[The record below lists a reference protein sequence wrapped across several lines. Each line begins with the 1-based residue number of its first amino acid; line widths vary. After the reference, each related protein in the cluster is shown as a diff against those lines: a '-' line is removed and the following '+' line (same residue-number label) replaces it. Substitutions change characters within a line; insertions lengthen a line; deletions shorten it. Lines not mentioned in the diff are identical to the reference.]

1 MTTKIQLAPGLSFP
15 AAEFATE
22 VVASLGTRGGGKSNG
37 AAVVAE
43 GLLDAGVQVVVLD
56 YVGIWFSLRLD
67 PDGKTPSRFKI
78 AVLGGSH
85 GDIGLASTAGA
96 VAAEAMAISGASAIL
111 DISGFSKGD
120 RCRFATDFAE
130 AFFVAK
136 KKHPG
141 PVQLLLEEAQRF
153 VPQKLFTGQER
164 MLGAFEEIGE
174 VGRNYGIGLHL
185 ISQRPQKINKD
196 VLNLADTVLGYR
208 TLGVLERKAIG
219 EWVQEK
225 GAAGRERVQ
234 DELPSLKVGNAIVWC
249 PSRDLYGKYAIRKKS
264 TYDAGATPVQARAA
278 VHTKPL
284 DLGELEAA
292 MGQAV
297 EDAKANDPR
306 ALKAEISR
314 LQKELA
320 KSTGKPPEVVAGKTI
335 EVPFVPPE
343 WRSALAKAREQT
355 AFMLVALEKATD
367 ATRDAIVGLEKCE
380 GALPPMP
387 VRRAFAPAPP
397 VQISRRTPALVI
409 HTKREDLGGG
419 LRRMLIAL
427 AQRLKGLTNAQ
438 IGVRAGLSSKSG
450 TFATYMGRARS
461 QGWINDN
468 GNTRFITEAGLEALG
483 SFDPLPEGQE
493 LAAYWI
499 GELGGGASRM
509 LQALVDAYPE
519 ALTNAEIGERAGIS
533 SASGTFAT
541 YMGKIRSLELVT
553 GRGQVRASAELF
565 D

>member
-1 MTTKIQLAPGLSFP
+1 MTNAIKLAPDLSFP

-22 VVASLGTRGGGKSNG
+22 VVASLGARGGGKSNG

-43 GLLDAGVQVVVLD
+43 GLLKAGVQVVVLD

-85 GDIGLASTAGA
+85 GDIGIAPTAGSA
-96 VAAEAMAISGASAIL
+96 VAEALAISGASAVL

-153 VPQKLFTGQER
+153 VPQKLFAGQER

-225 GAAGRERVQ
+225 GSAGRERVQ

-264 TYDAGATPVQARAA
+264 TYDAGATPVRARAA
-278 VHTKPL
+278 VQTKPL

-292 MGQAV
+292 MGKAV
-297 EDAKANDPR
+297 DDAKANDPR
-306 ALKAEISR
+306 ALKAEIAR
-314 LQKELA
+314 LNRELA
-320 KSTGKPPEVVAGKTI
+320 KSTGKPPEVVAGKTV
-335 EVPFVPPE
+335 EVPVVPAE
-343 WRSALAKAREQT
+343 WVDEVKRVNADLVQRTDKLTKAIDAQVGEFGMAMLRLVHLAGKYKPT
-355 AFMLVALEKATD
+355 SLAT
-367 ATRDAIVGLEKCE
+367 
-380 GALPPMP
+380 P
-387 VRRAFAPAPP
+387 VQMSRRA
-397 VQISRRTPALVI
+397 PALVI
-409 HTKREDLGGG
+409 HTERRDISGG

-427 AQRLKGLTNAQ
+427 ARRQKGLTNAQ

-450 TFATYMGRARS
+450 TFATYLGRARS
-461 QGWINDN
+461 RGWIADN
-468 GNTRFITEAGLEALG
+468 GPVRTITDAGLDSLG
-483 SFDPLPEGQE
+483 SFDALPEGAD

-509 LQALVDAYPE
+509 LQVLVDAYPE
-519 ALTNAEIGERAGIS
+519 TLTNAEIGERAGIS
-533 SASGTFAT
+533 PASGTFAT
-541 YMGKIRSLELVT
+541 YMGRLRSLELVT
-553 GRGQVRASAELF
+553 GRGRVQASSELF
-565 D
+565 G